1 MVQAAQE
8 QQFLVQWVKVKGHSG
23 DAGNDAADAAA
34 NWAQNGGSKGVQDIN
49 AIMLMLENG
58 S

>member
-1 MVQAAQE
+1 ME
-8 QQFLVQWVKVKGHSG
+8 GRTWGKLTL
-23 DAGNDAADAAA
+23 ADAAA
-34 NWAQNGGSKGVQDIN
+34 NWAQNGGSKGVQDID